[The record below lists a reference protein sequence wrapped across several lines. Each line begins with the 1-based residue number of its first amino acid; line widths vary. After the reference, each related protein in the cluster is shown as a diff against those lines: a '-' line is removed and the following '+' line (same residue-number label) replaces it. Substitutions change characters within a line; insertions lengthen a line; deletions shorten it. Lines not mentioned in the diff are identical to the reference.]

1 MAEKIFFDPQLL
13 LPIQRAGTISRQA
26 ARRPQAAG
34 FDEMLAAAQS
44 KITFSEHAKRGSQS
58 AESRSASSLS
68 PSSAG
73 RLMSSP
79 GKEPVNRSSISTAR
93 HSS

>member
-1 MAEKIFFDPQLL
+1 MAEQSCFDPQLL

-44 KITFSEHAKRGSQS
+44 KITFSEHAKTRLAERGIAISEQS
-58 AESRSASSLS
+58 LAQLGRAVDEL
-68 PSSAG
+68 AG
-73 RLMSSP
+73 
-79 GKEPVNRSSISTAR
+79 
-93 HSS
+93 